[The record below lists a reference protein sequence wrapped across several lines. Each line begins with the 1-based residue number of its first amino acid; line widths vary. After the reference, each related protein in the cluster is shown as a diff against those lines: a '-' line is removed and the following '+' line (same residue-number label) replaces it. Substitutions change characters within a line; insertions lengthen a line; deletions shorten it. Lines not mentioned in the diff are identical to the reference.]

1 MSLANFLLIYVL
13 GGLTFLPLLGVT
25 ILIIIFP
32 PWTWRIKKFDLPNN
46 EASNGSTFGNMMKQG
61 IASFMEG
68 SNNSNKQHLKRT
80 KDSFFAVLKY
90 NTLFMYDSERQL
102 DCKGIIIVSNHDVT
116 IFPKQLPDNEIFTKV
131 NSIRL
136 TKKPNTNYYLFCD
149 TGVEKEDWYFSLQR
163 SSKLESNENSTGQQV
178 NKDKSLFDSF
188 AMNHLLKTLYS
199 NDDHIQT
206 QWLNA
211 ILGRMFLSVY
221 KTQAIKDYFI
231 RKLVK
236 KIKKVKK
243 PGFLSDIQIKS
254 VDVGDGIPY
263 ITNPE
268 LIKLLPD
275 GELNV
280 DINLNYTGGFR
291 VEIETEAIIP
301 VTRLKVPLV
310 LAVVLR
316 GLQGKMLL
324 RIKSPPS
331 NRLWIGFY
339 DMPKLDLLIEP
350 VVSETQLKFAPI
362 INTIESKIHEMIM
375 DSLVLPNMDDT
386 PFF

>member
-1 MSLANFLLIYVL
+1 
-13 GGLTFLPLLGVT
+13 
-25 ILIIIFP
+25 
-32 PWTWRIKKFDLPNN
+32 
-46 EASNGSTFGNMMKQG
+46 
-61 IASFMEG
+61 MEG
-68 SNNSNKQHLKRT
+68 SSNNNKNHKRT

-90 NTLFMYDSERQL
+90 NTLFMYESERQL

-116 IFPKQLPDNEIFTKV
+116 IFPEQLPDNEIFTKV
-131 NSIRL
+131 SSIRL
-136 TKKPNTNYYLFCD
+136 TKKPSICAEMAVNLENNNCSNNNYYLFCD
-149 TGVEKEDWYFSLQR
+149 TGVEKEDWFFALQR
-163 SSKLESNENSTGQQV
+163 SSKLESNDNSTDKQI

-211 ILGRMFLSVY
+211 ILGRIFLSVY
-221 KTQAIKDYFI
+221 KTQAVKNYFI
-231 RKLVK
+231 RKLVR

-268 LIKLLPD
+268 LVKLLPD
-275 GELNV
+275 GDLDV
-280 DINLNYTGGFR
+280 DVNLNYTGGFR
-291 VEIETEAIIP
+291 VEIETEAIIS
-301 VTRLKVPLV
+301 VTGLKTIKVPLV

-324 RIKSPPS
+324 RIKSPPT
-331 NRLWIGFY
+331 NRLWMGFY
-339 DMPKLDLLIEP
+339 EMPKLDLLIEP
-350 VVSETQLKFAPI
+350 VVSETQLKFAPVI
-362 INTIESKIHEMIM
+362 KAIESKIHEMIM

-386 PFF
+386 SFFNSFGMGGIYEGEVEQPKQ